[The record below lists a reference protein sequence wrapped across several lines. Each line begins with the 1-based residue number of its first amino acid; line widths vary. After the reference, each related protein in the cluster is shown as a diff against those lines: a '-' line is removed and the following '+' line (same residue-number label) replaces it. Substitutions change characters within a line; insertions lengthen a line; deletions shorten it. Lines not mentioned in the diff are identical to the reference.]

1 MFTMFED
8 IITVYH
14 SVGDSYVRNIY
25 RNVYFKRDAGI
36 TITASGEQKRGNGVI
51 RIPTSE
57 TIDIKNGDYVIYGTV
72 TADWNLN
79 ALLKNYELYKVVN
92 VTNNIR
98 GGLKHYKIE
107 VSL

>member
-1 MFTMFED
+1 MFED

-14 SVGDSYVRNIY
+14 LVNDSYIRKTY
-25 RNVYFKRDAGI
+25 RNVYFKRNNGI
-36 TITASGEQKRGNGVI
+36 TITANGEQKRGSGVI
-51 RIPTSE
+51 RIPTTE
-57 TIDIKNGDYVIYGTV
+57 AVDIANGDYIIYGTV